1 MGALLRA
8 GAEVRVVSYPYLPPG
23 FRSRQILSIFRF
35 SALMARSSPFL
46 SVERLASSNANTA
59 PSLSVATRADESVN
73 IRSKIASW
81 TSGCS
86 SSIRNAQ
93 RVWAIGMSAFTAAIL
108 TAGSVSWDMNPY
120 NSRFG
125 FSSPGSSL
133 RFRICS
139 IEASFADR
147 ARSSSACPDAFRG
160 FRSQPRIFIFVSRP
174 WELSCAFVAC
184 DGCARLPPAG
194 RATPCMPTFRCL
206 ARGWILARSAASV
219 QSAWPVR
226 EGVDPCATGIG
237 DQVGYARAAAQQLF
251 QQLLEFIFFAFQ
263 PLRGN
268 SPEGPVH
275 DFFGEMHHL
284 IQPRLEIV
292 QRAHLLV
299 DHFARIQPL

>member
-1 MGALLRA
+1 MKRLRTGSGRRSWGARLRLDGRA
-8 GAEVRVVSYPYLPPG
+8 LARRGRGQGCVLSLFA
-23 FRSRQILSIFRF
+23 SRIQKPADIVD
-35 SALMARSSPFL
+35 L
-46 SVERLASSNANTA
+46 SVQRSDGTFIAFSLSRTLGVFQCEHG

-125 FSSPGSSL
+125 FSYPGSSL

-147 ARSSSACPDAFRG
+147 ARSSSAKPDAFRG
-160 FRSQPRIFIFVSRP
+160 IRSQPRIFIFVSRP

-194 RATPCMPTFRCL
+194 RATPCMRRSDAWL
-206 ARGWILARSAASV
+206 ADGFSRG
-219 QSAWPVR
+219 VR
-226 EGVDPCATGIG
+226 L
-237 DQVGYARAAAQQLF
+237 QF
-251 QQLLEFIFFAFQ
+251 
-263 PLRGN
+263 
-268 SPEGPVH
+268 S
-275 DFFGEMHHL
+275 
-284 IQPRLEIV
+284 
-292 QRAHLLV
+292 
-299 DHFARIQPL
+299 